1 MDIIMV
7 QNNLETETMNLSFQ
21 KEPVLKLVKNERKLI
36 KSKARVQHHGE
47 VFTPNWMVKKML
59 AEPSIKAK
67 LNDLH
72 ATFLEPSAGEGAF
85 LAEILNQKLDYVDKI
100 SSKTNWTVNALW
112 ALMSV
117 YGIELLQDNLIVARS
132 RMIEVVAEHYKKF
145 LGKDLSHRTDFYRAT
160 NFVIKT
166 NIVQGNSLTYKNYND
181 DLIRFSDWQPIDKK
195 QVKRETFTFKSMFDG
210 SNDGQIDEQLDL
222 FHLDEPASTIEYA
235 ICPVT
240 KIYKEEKTK

>member
-1 MDIIMV
+1 MKFKSVESKNSNKLDYDQYYTPYDVMEYCVNKALDII
-7 QNNLETETMNLSFQ
+7 
-21 KEPVLKLVKNERKLI
+21 K
-36 KSKARVQHHGE
+36 
-47 VFTPNWMVKKML
+47 
-59 AEPSIKAK
+59 
-67 LNDLH
+67 DLGYEISE
-72 ATFLEPSAGEGAF
+72 FLEPSAGEGAF
-85 LAEILNQKLDYVDKI
+85 LVEILNQKLDYVDKI

-132 RMIEVVAEHYKKF
+132 RMIEVVAKHYKKF

-181 DLIRFSDWQPIDKK
+181 DLIRFSDWQPIDKN

-210 SNDGQIDEQLDL
+210 SDDGQIDEQLDL

-235 ICPVT
+235 VCPVT

>member
-1 MDIIMV
+1 M
-7 QNNLETETMNLSFQ
+7 TEN
-21 KEPVLKLVKNERKLI
+21 LI

-67 LNDLH
+67 LNYLH

-85 LAEILNQKLDYVDKI
+85 LVEILNQKLDYVDKI
-100 SSKTNWTVNALW
+100 SSKNNWTVNSLW
-112 ALMSV
+112 ALMSI
-117 YGIELLQDNLIVARS
+117 YGIELLQDNLLIARS
-132 RMIEVVAEHYKKF
+132 RMEKVVAKHYKKV
-145 LGKDLSHRTDFYRAT
+145 LGKALSHHTDFYKAT
-160 NFVIKT
+160 KYVINA
-166 NIVQGNSLTYKNYND
+166 NIVQGNALTYKNHAKQ
-181 DLIRFSDWQPIDKK
+181 LIQFSDWQPVDSK
-195 QVKRETFTFKSMFDG
+195 QVKRDTFTFKSMFDG